1 MQKFDDENYVD
12 NILKQDND
20 ANEIQELRKFTVE
33 LYDYNEKKLKL
44 FNTTFE
50 DFILN
55 YYNNKST
62 DKNKLNLILNL
73 YKNRYIV
80 FFKNN
85 ESFQYDP
92 YSKPDSSKILEHI
105 NSFFDGSLALR
116 ISFYSNDLTDYLLDK
131 INDIQENADKI
142 QEENKEILNKIQGYN
157 KENLTIMGLLI
168 SVVAIILTNIFNIEK
183 NIDLKNI
190 IVGNASIILG
200 ISAIFLF
207 INIIFDKSKQD
218 KEKYKQI
225 WIIIVIAV
233 VIMLLTVLLPNS
245 ISLKMIIGG

>member
-1 MQKFDDENYVD
+1 MQKFDDKNYVE
-12 NILKQDND
+12 NILKRDD
-20 ANEIQELRKFTVE
+20 DTNEIQKLRKFTVE
-33 LYDYNEKKLKL
+33 LYDYNEKKLKI

-55 YYNNKST
+55 YYNSKLT
-62 DKNKLNLILNL
+62 DKNKLDLILNL

-92 YSKPDSSKILEHI
+92 YSKPDSSMILEHI
-105 NSFFDGSLALR
+105 NSFFDGSLAIR

-131 INDIQENADKI
+131 INYIQKNADKI

-157 KENLTIMGLLI
+157 KENLTIMGLI
-168 SVVAIILTNIFNIEK
+168 VSVVATILTNVFNIAN
-183 NIDLKNI
+183 NIELKNV

-207 INIIFDKSKQD
+207 INIIFDRNQQE
-218 KEKYKQI
+218 KEKYKKI
-225 WIIIVIAV
+225 WIIIGIAAT
-233 VIMLLTVLLPNS
+233 IIFLAVLLPNS
-245 ISLKMIIGG
+245 ISFKMIIGG

>member
-1 MQKFDDENYVD
+1 MQKYDDENYVD

-55 YYNNKST
+55 YYDNKST

-73 YKNRYIV
+73 YKNKYIV

-207 INIIFDKSKQD
+207 INIIFDRNQQ
-218 KEKYKQI
+218 EKYKKI
-225 WIIIVIAV
+225 WIIIGIAV
-233 VIMLLTVLLPNS
+233 IIIFLAVLIPNS
-245 ISLKMIIGG
+245 ISLKMVIGG

>member
-190 IVGNASIILG
+190 IEGNASIILG

-233 VIMLLTVLLPNS
+233 VIMLLTVLLSNS

>member
-1 MQKFDDENYVD
+1 MQKFDDENYVE
-12 NILKQDND
+12 NILKRDD
-20 ANEIQELRKFTVE
+20 DTNEIQKLRKFTVE
-33 LYDYNEKKLKL
+33 LYDYNEKKLKI

-55 YYNNKST
+55 YYNSKLT
-62 DKNKLNLILNL
+62 DKNKLDLILNL

-105 NSFFDGSLALR
+105 NSFFDGSLAIK

-131 INDIQENADKI
+131 INYIQNNADKI
-142 QEENKEILNKIQGYN
+142 QEENKEILNKIQDYN
-157 KENLTIMGLLI
+157 KENLTIMGLI
-168 SVVAIILTNIFNIEK
+168 VSVVAIILTNVFNIAN
-183 NIDLKNI
+183 NIELKNV

-207 INIIFDKSKQD
+207 INIIFDRKQQD
-218 KEKYKQI
+218 KEKYKKI
-225 WIIIVIAV
+225 WIIIGIAV
-233 VIMLLTVLLPNS
+233 TIIFLAVLLPNS

>member
-92 YSKPDSSKILEHI
+92 YSKPDSSKILKHI

>member
-1 MQKFDDENYVD
+1 MQKFDDKNYVE
-12 NILKQDND
+12 NILKRDD
-20 ANEIQELRKFTVE
+20 DTNEIQKLRKFTVE
-33 LYDYNEKKLKL
+33 LYDYNEKKLKI

-55 YYNNKST
+55 YYNSKLT
-62 DKNKLNLILNL
+62 DKNKLDLILNL

-92 YSKPDSSKILEHI
+92 YSKPDSSMILEHI
-105 NSFFDGSLALR
+105 NSFFDGSLAIR

-131 INDIQENADKI
+131 INYIQKNADKI

-157 KENLTIMGLLI
+157 KENLTIMGLI
-168 SVVAIILTNIFNIEK
+168 VSVVATILTNVFNIAN
-183 NIDLKNI
+183 NIELKNV

-207 INIIFDKSKQD
+207 INIIFDRNQQ
-218 KEKYKQI
+218 EKYKKI
-225 WIIIVIAV
+225 WIIIGIAAT
-233 VIMLLTVLLPNS
+233 IIFLAVLLPNS
-245 ISLKMIIGG
+245 ISFKMIIGG